1 MSLKLRQGK
10 KRRILLKIDFI
21 ADENNIRIDAYLA
34 KKCDS
39 ISRAYIAK
47 LIQEG
52 KVLYN
57 NRVCKPSEKITLDSL
72 IAMDIPEPEDS
83 KAIPQDIDLDVVY
96 EDEWIAVIN
105 KPQGMV
111 VHPAAGHRNG
121 TLVNALLYRFKGGLS
136 DINGVVRP
144 GIVHRI
150 DKDTSGLLLIVK
162 QNSIHQEIAQ
172 LIQHHEIRRTYRAIV
187 IGIIE
192 EESGTIDAAIARSSE
207 NRLKNAVDK
216 DGKQA
221 ISHFKVL
228 KRFRNMTYVEIELE
242 TGRTHQI
249 RVHFSFIHHPVLGDA
264 LYGGIRKGYMTKG
277 QILHAFRL
285 DFVHPVTKKPISI
298 EAPMPAYF
306 QTVLKQLEEEKL
318 K

>member
-1 MSLKLRQGK
+1 MKT
-10 KRRILLKIDFI
+10 DFI
-21 ADENNIRIDAYLA
+21 ADEDNIRIDAYLA

-39 ISRAYIAK
+39 ISRAYISK

-57 NRVCKPSEKITLDSL
+57 HKICKPSEKIVRDAL
-72 IAMDIPEPEDS
+72 IEIDIPEPEES
-83 KAIPQDIDLDVVY
+83 KAVPQDIDLDVVF

-111 VHPAAGHRNG
+111 VHPAAGHKNG
-121 TLVNALLYRFKGGLS
+121 TLVNALLYRFKGSLS

-150 DKDTSGLLLIVK
+150 DKETSGLLLVVK

-172 LIQHHEIRRTYRAIV
+172 LIQNHDIRRTYRAIV
-187 IGIIE
+187 IGTIE
-192 EESGTIDAAIARSSE
+192 EDAGTIDAAISRSSE
-207 NRLKNAVDK
+207 NRLKNAVDRE
-216 DGKQA
+216 GKHA
-221 ISHFKVL
+221 VSHFKVL
-228 KRFRNMTYVEIELE
+228 KRYKNMTYVEIELE

-249 RVHFSFIHHPVLGDA
+249 RVHFSYIRHPVLGDA
-264 LYGGIRKGYMTKG
+264 LYGGIRKGYATNG
-277 QILHAFRL
+277 QLLHACRL
-285 DFVHPVTKKPISI
+285 DFVHPVTKMDISV
-298 EAPMPAYF
+298 EAPMPEYF
-306 QTVLKQLEEEKL
+306 IQILKQLDEEQL

>member
-1 MSLKLRQGK
+1 M
-10 KRRILLKIDFI
+10 KIDFI
-21 ADENNIRIDAYLA
+21 VEENNIRIDAYLA
-34 KKCDS
+34 KKCES

-47 LIQEG
+47 LIQDG

-57 NRVCKPSEKITLDSL
+57 HKVCKPSEKIVMDSL
-72 IAMDIPEPEDS
+72 IEMDIPEPEES

-96 EDEWIAVIN
+96 EDEWLAVIN

-172 LIQHHEIRRTYRAIV
+172 LIQNHEIKRTYRAIV

-192 EESGTIDAAIARSSE
+192 EESGTIDAAISRSSE

-216 DGKQA
+216 DGKHA
-221 ISHFKVL
+221 VSHFKVL
-228 KRFRNMTYVEIELE
+228 GRFKNMTYVEIELE

-249 RVHFSFIHHPVLGDA
+249 RVHFSYIRHPVLGDA
-264 LYGGIRKGYMTKG
+264 LYGGIRKGFVTKG
-277 QILHAFRL
+277 QLLHAYRL
-285 DFVHPVTKKPISI
+285 DFIHPVTKKAISV
-298 EAPMPAYF
+298 EAPIPDYF
-306 QTVLKQLEEEKL
+306 QTILKQLEHDAL